1 MELGFCQILSL
12 HLLRCICVSN
22 CFSRVWLFATLWT
35 VAPQA
40 PLPMGF
46 SRQEYWSALPF
57 PPPGDLSD
65 PRIEPASVT
74 SPALAGRFFTTN
86 RSLSM
91 EMIIWFLS
99 FFSLV
104 WCVNWYVYIETALHL
119 GINTTWSWCM
129 DPINILF
136 NWFATI
142 LLKFLHLCLLGML
155 TVIFWILSLYLN

>member
-12 HLLRCICVSN
+12 HLLRCICVLN
-22 CFSRVWLFATLWT
+22 CFSCVWLFATLWT
-35 VAPQA
+35 VAHQA

-99 FFSLV
+99 FVSLV
-104 WCVNWYVYIETALHL
+104 WCVNWYVYIETTLHL